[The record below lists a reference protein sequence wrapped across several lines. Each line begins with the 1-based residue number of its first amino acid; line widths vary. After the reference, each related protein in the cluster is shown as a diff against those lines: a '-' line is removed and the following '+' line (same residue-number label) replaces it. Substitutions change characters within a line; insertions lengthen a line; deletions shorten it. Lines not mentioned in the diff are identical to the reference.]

1 MAMLTVDD
9 IIEATGGRLISGGTG
24 SFTGASIDSRT
35 INKGELFFA
44 LKGPKFDGHDFL
56 PDVVLKGA
64 GGAVVDRN
72 TRFKIQDLSD
82 LPTGLAGGRQNPRF
96 TIIAVE
102 DTLKALQDSAH
113 FLRIRRDLPVIAVT
127 GSNGKT
133 TTKEMIYRILSS
145 RYRVLKNE
153 GNLNNHIGVPLSFMK
168 IEPDDE
174 AAVLEFG
181 MNAPGEI
188 RQLCEMMTPAYGVIT
203 NIGPAHIG
211 RLGSLEA
218 VRSAKLEILD
228 GIQTAV
234 LNADDDFLMQGVKG
248 FKGRMVTFS
257 INNDAHVRA
266 ENVAVQDTGSR
277 FTLAIRENARV
288 KVHLHTHGV
297 FNIYNALAASA
308 VCYSLGMTAG
318 EIKTALEKYRAF
330 SSRFEVIK
338 SGGVTLINDSYNANP
353 QSMKEAI
360 KGLGSFK
367 GGGRL
372 VAVLGDM
379 NELGEFSGEL
389 HRTIGG
395 EVTAAGIDVFVAVGK
410 MMSLAA
416 EEGQRQ
422 RNGRKILTPEI
433 YKFNEVSDARQGILD
448 IIRQGDTVLVKG
460 SRSMTMEKIVE
471 KIRGRE
477 TEC

>member
-1 MAMLTVDD
+1 
-9 IIEATGGRLISGGTG
+9 
-24 SFTGASIDSRT
+24 
-35 INKGELFFA
+35 
-44 LKGPKFDGHDFL
+44 
-56 PDVVLKGA
+56 
-64 GGAVVDRN
+64 
-72 TRFKIQDLSD
+72 
-82 LPTGLAGGRQNPRF
+82 
-96 TIIAVE
+96 
-102 DTLKALQDSAH
+102 
-113 FLRIRRDLPVIAVT
+113 
-127 GSNGKT
+127 
-133 TTKEMIYRILSS
+133 
-145 RYRVLKNE
+145 
-153 GNLNNHIGVPLSFMK
+153 MK
-168 IEPDDE
+168 IKPDDN

-188 RQLCEMMTPAYGVIT
+188 RQLCEMMAPAYGVIT
-203 NIGPAHIG
+203 NIGSAHIG

-234 LNADDDFLMQGVKG
+234 INADDDFLMQGVKG

-266 ENVAVQDTGSR
+266 ENVTVEDTGSR
-277 FTLAIRENARV
+277 FTLAIMENARIE
-288 KVHLHTHGV
+288 VHLHTHGV

-318 EIKTALEKYRAF
+318 EIKTALEEYRAF

-353 QSMKEAI
+353 QSMKEAL

-395 EVTAAGIDVFVAVGK
+395 EVTAAGLDVFVAVGK

-433 YKFNEVSDARQGILD
+433 YKFNDVSDAGQGILD
-448 IIRQGDTVLVKG
+448 IIRHGDTVLVKG

-471 KIRGRE
+471 KIRGRK